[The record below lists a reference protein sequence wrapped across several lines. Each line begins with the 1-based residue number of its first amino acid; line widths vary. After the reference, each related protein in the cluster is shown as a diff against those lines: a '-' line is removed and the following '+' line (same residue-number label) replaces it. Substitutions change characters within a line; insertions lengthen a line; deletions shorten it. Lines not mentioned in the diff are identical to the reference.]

1 MFERILVP
9 LDGSELAEQALPLAT
24 RLAQASD
31 GSLLLMRSVEAGLL
45 ITPTNFDQ
53 DMSYREWEK
62 AHRRRQATAYLK
74 ALQKSDAL
82 KGVSTRSITPE
93 GEPASVII
101 NLAANEDCDLIVMTT
116 NGERG
121 LMRWIFGSVTER
133 VLRNASCPVLIM
145 RGDRPIQHILV
156 PLDGSK
162 MAEAS
167 IAPALEVARRL
178 DAAITLLRVDDS
190 LAQLDDA
197 SFDALDQVEPG
208 MSEVMRVSYAQRGEA
223 YLSAVRNRLDTTVPV
238 NTIALTGKP
247 VDAILDTAVSESC
260 DLIVMS
266 THGRSGIQRWVY
278 GSVTEKVL
286 HSAEIPLLIVR
297 TEFA

>member
-31 GSLLLMRSVEAGLL
+31 
-45 ITPTNFDQ
+45 
-53 DMSYREWEK
+53 REQ

-133 VLRNASCPVLIM
+133 VLRNATCPVLVL
-145 RGDRPIQHILV
+145 REDVTRHPEARPIQYILV

-162 MAEAS
+162 LAESS

-178 DAAITLLRVDDS
+178 DAAITLMRVDDS
-190 LAQLDDA
+190 LSHLDDA
-197 SFDALDQVEPG
+197 SLDALDQVEPS
-208 MSEVMRVSYAQRGEA
+208 MSEVMRVSHAQRGAA
-223 YLSAVRNRLDTTVPV
+223 YLTAVRNRLDTTVSINIFSCV
-238 NTIALTGKP
+238 GKP
-247 VDAILDTAVSESC
+247 VETILDTAISKAC
-260 DLIVMS
+260 DLVMS

-286 HSAEIPLLIVR
+286 HSAEIPLLFVR
-297 TEFA
+297 PEFA